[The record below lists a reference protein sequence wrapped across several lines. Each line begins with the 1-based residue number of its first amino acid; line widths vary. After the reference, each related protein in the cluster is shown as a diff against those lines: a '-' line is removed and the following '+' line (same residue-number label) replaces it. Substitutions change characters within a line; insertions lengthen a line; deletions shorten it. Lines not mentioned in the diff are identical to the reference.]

1 MTQPP
6 PPPPSPGAPS
16 PGQGTNGLAI
26 ASLVCGILGW
36 LCGIGAIL
44 AIILGFVAKNQIR
57 TSGQSGDGMATAG
70 IVLGFVSLAVAIV
83 VAIVVNTS

>member
-6 PPPPSPGAPS
+6 PPPPGTPAPGT
-16 PGQGTNGLAI
+16 GQGTNGLAV

-70 IVLGFVSLAVAIV
+70 IILGFVSLAIAIIVAIV
-83 VAIVVNTS
+83 INT